1 MHAGFY
7 VQMYLGFFH
16 NVTLVEQMYCYDLL
30 LSLDGLT
37 CTVMGYAEGK
47 VSHLPML

>member
-1 MHAGFY
+1 
-7 VQMYLGFFH
+7 
-16 NVTLVEQMYCYDLL
+16 MYCCDLL

-47 VSHLPML
+47 VSHFVHALSYNIYTCHGN